1 MEIWALANQK
11 GGTGKT
17 TTAIH
22 LAAALS
28 ARGKRVLLIDLDPQ
42 AHATL
47 GLGLCA
53 EGGPSIADA
62 FLDDVPLA
70 ELLVAHHS
78 GFHLIPAEVRLAEFE
93 EQAERSLRPEG
104 LLGRALAKLRARFD
118 WVLLDCPPRAD
129 GILTI
134 NAIRAATTTLLVVE
148 TGAFAMQGALRAR
161 GIFEQAWNEF
171 DALGGEFGAS
181 QPAFDLRLM
190 ATMFDQGAETDREFL
205 IALQARFG
213 EIMLESVV
221 HRSEVLRRAVAYG
234 VPASELEPAGQAVQ
248 DFMALAGDV
257 LEHAAER
264 GALPCP
270 DLETGGLIPWMP

>member
-1 MEIWALANQK
+1 
-11 GGTGKT
+11 
-17 TTAIH
+17 
-22 LAAALS
+22 
-28 ARGKRVLLIDLDPQ
+28 
-42 AHATL
+42 
-47 GLGLCA
+47 
-53 EGGPSIADA
+53 
-62 FLDDVPLA
+62 
-70 ELLVAHHS
+70 
-78 GFHLIPAEVRLAEFE
+78 
-93 EQAERSLRPEG
+93 
-104 LLGRALAKLRARFD
+104 
-118 WVLLDCPPRAD
+118 
-129 GILTI
+129 
-134 NAIRAATTTLLVVE
+134 
-148 TGAFAMQGALRAR
+148 MQGALRAR